1 MAGCLKINSCQNIF
15 SPFSFHHNS
24 LSAFSFHDFWVCSL
38 LSQVQFYLFSHLYVA
53 EVLRAIT
60 YLVNTGK
67 VGNHIATGTSQF
79 IFLHP
84 RFFTGELLNGVLWKF
99 SRLFLWPGIVMIHS
113 NGFLSD
119 GRTSWNSK
127 LWTKYKI
134 ITFKVMSFIT
144 TLAPDSS
151 ANEWKSEHGYSPT
164 CSVVWVCA

>member
-24 LSAFSFHDFWVCSL
+24 LSAFSFHGFWVCIL

-113 NGFLSD
+113 NGFLMAEPLEIQNFEQNPKLSL
-119 GRTSWNSK
+119 TS
-127 LWTKYKI
+127 
-134 ITFKVMSFIT
+134 KVMSFIT

-151 ANEWKSEHGYSPT
+151 ANE
-164 CSVVWVCA
+164 

>member
-67 VGNHIATGTSQF
+67 VGNYIATGTSQF

-113 NGFLSD
+113 NGFLMAEPLEIQ
-119 GRTSWNSK
+119 NFEQNPK
-127 LWTKYKI
+127 LSL
-134 ITFKVMSFIT
+134 TFKMMSFIT

-151 ANEWKSEHGYSPT
+151 ANE
-164 CSVVWVCA
+164 

>member
-24 LSAFSFHDFWVCSL
+24 LSAFSFHDFWVCIL

-113 NGFLSD
+113 NSFLMAEPLEIQ
-119 GRTSWNSK
+119 NFEQNPK
-127 LWTKYKI
+127 LSL
-134 ITFKVMSFIT
+134 TFKVMSFIT

-151 ANEWKSEHGYSPT
+151 ANE
-164 CSVVWVCA
+164 

>member
-24 LSAFSFHDFWVCSL
+24 LSAFSFHDFWVCIL

-84 RFFTGELLNGVLWKF
+84 RFFTGELPNGVLWKF

-113 NGFLSD
+113 EPLEIQNFEQNPKLS
-119 GRTSWNSK
+119 
-127 LWTKYKI
+127 L
-134 ITFKVMSFIT
+134 TFKVMSFIT

-151 ANEWKSEHGYSPT
+151 ANE
-164 CSVVWVCA
+164 